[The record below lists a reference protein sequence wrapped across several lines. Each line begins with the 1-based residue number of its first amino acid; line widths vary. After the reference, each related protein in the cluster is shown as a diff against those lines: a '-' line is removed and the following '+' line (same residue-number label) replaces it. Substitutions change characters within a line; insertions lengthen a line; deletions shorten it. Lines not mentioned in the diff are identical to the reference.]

1 MKFAPLHLRSK
12 YFTAELFHLA
22 KPNFT
27 RRRRISLKKALAFAS
42 AFFWSRLWDS
52 NPQPAD
58 YKSAALPIE
67 LSRQIWRPGWG
78 SNSRPPAWQAG
89 VLTNWTTGP
98 LVLHRRLELRTPWLK
113 VKCSTAWANGAL
125 RYWYIIPQ
133 TLSFVKDFN
142 LVKLNKK

>member
-1 MKFAPLHLRSK
+1 MWNNLLRKLWNISLRSMWNEINP
-12 YFTAELFHLA
+12 THV
-22 KPNFT
+22 
-27 RRRRISLKKALAFAS
+27 RRRISHGEAIFHARSAFHKSLAGFISLKKALAFAS

-113 VKCSTAWANGAL
+113 VKCSTAWANGS
-125 RYWYIIPQ
+125 YW
-133 TLSFVKDFN
+133 LG
-142 LVKLNKK
+142 